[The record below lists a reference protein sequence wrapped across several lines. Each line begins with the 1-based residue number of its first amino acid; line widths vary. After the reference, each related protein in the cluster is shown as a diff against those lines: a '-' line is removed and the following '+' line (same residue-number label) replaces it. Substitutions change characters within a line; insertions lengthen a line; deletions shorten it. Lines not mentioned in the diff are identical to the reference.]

1 MAEVYRRVA
10 RWWEESTRLPPISP
24 GFESRRRWLWC
35 WFPPLLHEVFL
46 RVLRF
51 FSLLKNQHFQTPIWC
66 VKFPYFVGTLCAST
80 VYQLL
85 KLSGVTPV
93 TLVFFV
99 WWILQGVLTSDLKKK
114 KTYGKWKSFLQ
125 NKTKHTFLSW
135 WCFGQPKHQA
145 LDPCSRPYFQSA
157 HNRHLLLL
165 AQWCPDIWAR
175 KHNGHKIQSSL
186 TTNFEKYRN

>member
-51 FSLLKNQHFQTPIWC
+51 FSLLKNQLFQTPTGC
-66 VKFPYFVGTLCAST
+66 VKFLYFVGTLCAST

-85 KLSGVTPV
+85 KLFGVTPV

-114 KTYGKWKSFLQ
+114 TYGKWKSFLRR
-125 NKTKHTFLSW
+125 NKTYLPFLMVFRPTKASSTGSMLSPI
-135 WCFGQPKHQA
+135 FSISTQSPFA
-145 LDPCSRPYFQSA
+145 TARSMVSRYLSKKTQRA
-157 HNRHLLLL
+157 
-165 AQWCPDIWAR
+165 
-175 KHNGHKIQSSL
+175 
-186 TTNFEKYRN
+186 